1 MWCARDRGSDA
12 SPENYCEEPAASESE
27 HRHWATCFIPPLVLG
42 RFPGK
47 LSHPQLCDVAPRK
60 RSVSEHWLAWMQEGI
75 SASCLNDSRGEAVW
89 SGLIYGWLKYTV
101 IKIMRHR
108 LVLKNIR
115 YGPTGMWKAPNC
127 DAQTNTKN
135 FSNCAQ
141 LGLFLQPRLHLYGW
155 LAAF

>member
-1 MWCARDRGSDA
+1 MTPAQKMSVRSRLCLKANTGIEQHA
-12 SPENYCEEPAASESE
+12 S
-27 HRHWATCFIPPLVLG
+27 FPPLVLR
-42 RFPGK
+42 RFPWK
-47 LSHPQLCDVAPRK
+47 LSNPQLCNVAPRK
-60 RSVSEHWLAWMQEGI
+60 RSVSEHWLAWMQGGI
-75 SASCLNDSRGEAVW
+75 SASCLNGSRGEAVW

-101 IKIMRHR
+101 IKIRRHR

-115 YGPTGMWKAPNC
+115 YGPTGTWKAPNC